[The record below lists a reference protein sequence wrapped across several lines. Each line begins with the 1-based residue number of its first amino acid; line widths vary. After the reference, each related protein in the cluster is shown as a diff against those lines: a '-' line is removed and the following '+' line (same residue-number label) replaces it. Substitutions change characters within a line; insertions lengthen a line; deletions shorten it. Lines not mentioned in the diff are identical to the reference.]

1 MNSVPLNGIG
11 PGAGKGSRQRLTE
24 RAEKRAAN
32 ARRFAAMYNAGPN
45 TLRRIEKE
53 ARRG

>member
-11 PGAGKGSRQRLTE
+11 PGAGKGSRKRLTE
-24 RAEKRAAN
+24 RAAN
-32 ARRFAAMYNAGPN
+32 ARRLAAMYNAGPK
-45 TLRRIEKE
+45 TLRRIDKE